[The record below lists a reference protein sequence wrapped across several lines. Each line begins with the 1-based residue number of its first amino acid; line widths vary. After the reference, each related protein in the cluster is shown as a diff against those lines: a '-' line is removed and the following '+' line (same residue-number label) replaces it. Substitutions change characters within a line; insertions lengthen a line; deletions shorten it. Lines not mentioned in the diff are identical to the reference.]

1 MAVESTF
8 PSEQPSSGGSPGWQ
22 RGLLWTLA
30 VAAVALV
37 VIAGVGTALWWYAE
51 QRLDREVIPA
61 LDKGDD
67 DAETEFE
74 LDAPL
79 TFLVVGSDSRD
90 DLTEEER
97 RDLRLG
103 TFEHEQ
109 ADTILIVQILPG
121 ADRANVVSIPRDLR
135 IIHDGRSR
143 RINAMLDIGGADL
156 VVRTVEHIAGIQV
169 DHYINVS
176 VMGFVKVVDAVG
188 TVEICLDEPLH
199 DEKSGADFTAGCH
212 DMDGA
217 EALSYVRSR
226 EGPRGDFE
234 RIERQHTFIS
244 AVMSEMTSARTLVD
258 VRRLFRIIDAG
269 APHVTTD
276 EKLGLRQ
283 MRRLAEELRGVVDGE
298 VETTVLPAFAEQIGD
313 VPYMIAFEPGAR
325 EIFAALRRGDSVPPR
340 GDSEEREETT
350 VGIWTGHHAI
360 GADRVASTLHF
371 AGFAPAGQGPGAV
384 EAGRQSIVFDIGDSD
399 AAQWVAGLL
408 GAAIHPLPDDVDAPE
423 DVDVLV
429 LVGEDAEFAID

>member
-8 PSEQPSSGGSPGWQ
+8 PSDEPSGGGSPGWQ

-30 VAAVALV
+30 VTAVALV

-61 LDKGDD
+61 LDRGDD
-67 DAETEFE
+67 DPEAEIA
-74 LDAPL
+74 LDGPL

-103 TFEHEQ
+103 SFEHEQ

-121 ADRANVVSIPRDLR
+121 ADRANIVSIPRDLR
-135 IIHDGRSR
+135 IVLDGRSR
-143 RINAMLDIGGADL
+143 RINATLDLGGPDL
-156 VVRTVEHIAGIQV
+156 VVRTVEHIAGVSV

-176 VMGFVKVVDAVG
+176 VMGFVRVVDAIG
-188 TVEICLDEPLH
+188 TVEICLEEPLQ

-212 DMDGA
+212 DMDGQ

-234 RIERQHTFIS
+234 RMERQHTFIS
-244 AVMSEMTSARTLVD
+244 AVLSEMTSARTLVD
-258 VRRLFRIIDAG
+258 VPRLFRIIDAG
-269 APHVTTD
+269 APHVSTD
-276 EKLGLRQ
+276 EQLGLRQ
-283 MRRLAEELRGVVDGE
+283 MRRLAEELRSVVDGE
-298 VETTVLPAFAEQIGD
+298 VQTTVLPAFAEQIGD
-313 VPYMIAFEPGAR
+313 VPFMIAYEPGMR
-325 EIFAALRRGDSVPPR
+325 EIFAALQRGDTLPPR
-340 GDSEEREETT
+340 GGQEEREETR
-350 VGIWTGHHAI
+350 VGLWTANRAV

-371 AGFAPAGQGPGAV
+371 AGFAPAGHGPGPV
-384 EAGRQSIVFDIGDSD
+384 DPPQQTIVYDVGDSD
-399 AAQWVAGLL
+399 AAGWVAGLL
-408 GAAIHPLPDDVDAPE
+408 GATIHPLPDDVDAP
-423 DVDVLV
+423 DGVDVLV
-429 LVGEDAEFAID
+429 VVGEDAEFEID